1 MSLATRRRLAAAD
14 MTAAQLAEAAA
25 PAEQVENPRV
35 SLARRHRARVLGKER
50 ALASVAGIADTAV
63 KLNDTLSALAARNG
77 PAATEYDLQKARLG
91 VDLRRLSEIQSVER
105 KIELKRELLPQYREW
120 IDGVLAADSGAE
132 DVILGY
138 AMIWAIDIGDY
149 AYALPLIDYMLD
161 HDLPLPER
169 FDRTAPTLIVEEIA
183 EAALKLLGSAKL
195 EAVDDDKLAPFATEP
210 PVLAH
215 VLGIADGHDMPDQ
228 VKGKA
233 YKAVG
238 LVCER
243 AALLRA
249 ADADGP
255 AGGKHAMFE
264 IALQNYRRALALDA
278 NIGVKKRIE
287 KIERALKDLP
297 APENA

>member
-1 MSLATRRRLAAAD
+1 MSLATRRRHAAAGMTADQLAA
-14 MTAAQLAEAAA
+14 TAAAAE
-25 PAEQVENPRV
+25 PVENPRV
-35 SLARRHRARVLGKER
+35 SLARRHRARALGEER
-50 ALASVAGIADTAV
+50 ALTSAASLPGEADTAV
-63 KLNDTLSALAARNG
+63 AAHNG

-120 IDGVLAADSGAE
+120 IEGVLAADSGVE

-149 AYALPLIDYMLD
+149 ATALPLIDYMLD

-195 EAVDDDKLAPFATEP
+195 DAVGDDKLAPFGTEP

-215 VLGIADGHDMPDQ
+215 ILTIAEGHDMPDQ
-228 VKGKA
+228 VKAKA
-233 YKAVG
+233 CKAMA

-243 AALLRA
+243 SALLLSP
-249 ADADGP
+249 DADGP
-255 AGGKHAMFE
+255 AGSQRAMFE
-264 IALQNYRRALALDA
+264 IALQNYRRALELDTNA
-278 NIGVKKRIE
+278 GVKKRIE
-287 KIERALKDLP
+287 KIERVLKDLP
-297 APENA
+297 AHENA

>member
-1 MSLATRRRLAAAD
+1 MSLATRRRDAAAAMSAD
-14 MTAAQLAEAAA
+14 ELAETVQAVEPEIA
-25 PAEQVENPRV
+25 PVT
-35 SLARRHRARVLGKER
+35 SLARRHRARVLGEQHSI
-50 ALASVAGIADTAV
+50 AAVTLVTDEQTVPSGAGAS
-63 KLNDTLSALAARNG
+63 
-77 PAATEYDLQKARLG
+77 EYDLQKARLG
-91 VDLRRLSEIQSVER
+91 VDLRRLTEIQSIER

-195 EAVDDDKLAPFATEP
+195 ETVDDDKLAAFATEP
-210 PVLAH
+210 PILPH
-215 VLGIADGHDMPDQ
+215 VVAIAEAHDMPDQ
-228 VKGKA
+228 VKAKA
-233 YKAVG
+233 FKAMG
-238 LVCER
+238 LVAER
-243 AALLRA
+243 AALLRT

-255 AGGKHAMFE
+255 AGGKSAMFE
-264 IALQNYRRALALDA
+264 ISAQNYRRALALDEKV
-278 NIGVKKRIE
+278 GVKKRIE
-287 KIERALKDLP
+287 KIDRALKDLP
-297 APENA
+297 AQENA